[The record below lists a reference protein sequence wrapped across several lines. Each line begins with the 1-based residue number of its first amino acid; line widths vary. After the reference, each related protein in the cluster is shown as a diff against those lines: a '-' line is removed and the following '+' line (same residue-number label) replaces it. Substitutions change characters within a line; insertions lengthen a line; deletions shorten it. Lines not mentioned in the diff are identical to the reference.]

1 MLTNRMPDT
10 RTTSHRNSRFAGD
23 VFYAIADPTRRALL
37 DLLAEGEEPVNSL
50 AERFAMTR
58 PAISQH
64 LAILLRTRLVR
75 ARRVGRE
82 RRYRLRPKPLEQIYN
97 WVALYERFWTA
108 KLEALGSHLRKR
120 S

>member
-1 MLTNRMPDT
+1 MLTGPR
-10 RTTSHRNSRFAGD
+10 RRIRNPRRQSSQPAGD
-23 VFYAIADPTRRALL
+23 VFQAVADPTRRALL

-64 LAILLRTRLVR
+64 LAILLRTRLVC

-97 WVALYERFWTA
+97 WVALYERFWTR

>member
-1 MLTNRMPDT
+1 MLTNRVLAT
-10 RTTSHRNSRFAGD
+10 RNVNRRSPRFTRD
-23 VFYAIADPTRRALL
+23 VFFAIADPTRRTLL
-37 DLLAEGEEPVNSL
+37 DLLAQGEEPVKFL

-64 LAILLRTRLVR
+64 LAILLRARLVR
-75 ARRVGRE
+75 ARRIGRE

-97 WVALYERFWTA
+97 WVALYERFWTR

>member
-1 MLTNRMPDT
+1 MPDT
-10 RTTSHRNSRFAGD
+10 RTASHRNPRFTAD

-37 DLLAEGEEPVNSL
+37 DLLAQGEEPVNSL
-50 AERFAMTR
+50 AERFAVTR

-64 LAILLRTRLVR
+64 LAILLKTRLVR

-82 RRYRLRPKPLEQIYN
+82 RRYRLRPKPLEKIYE
-97 WVALYERFWTA
+97 WIALYERFWTR
-108 KLEALGSHLRKR
+108 KLSALGEHLRKP